1 MNTIKYI
8 WRILD
13 NKQKIYFFFLF
24 LSIFF
29 VVILDIL
36 SLSILIPFINLIIN
50 VNILKNYPFLY
61 QILEFVSS
69 IFNISIIFT
78 IIIIFFIFFILRFC
92 LYSLILFYSNKF
104 SYLTRAEISQ
114 RILNYYILLDYE
126 KFIRVNSAEIITF
139 IKQEVPQFG
148 TGLLAIINFSTNLI
162 IATSI
167 IVFLVFHYH
176 YQLLLLLLI
185 TTFSS
190 IIYFL
195 FINKRVVNLSGRRFY
210 SEKNFLKNIKEI
222 LSSYKEIRIYRR
234 ENFFL
239 NICKKYNFDICEIGY
254 KWAFIQALPKL
265 WIEIVFFF
273 ILLSI
278 VLFSS
283 LEGAN
288 INESLVPL
296 GVIAFGGLRVL
307 PVLTV
312 INSSYQ
318 NINFSEASCHRIYS
332 IINLNK
338 KVEKFNNTHDLV
350 FENNIKITNLCF
362 NYPDKQG
369 LLLSNVNFQII
380 KGDII
385 GIKGESGSGKTT
397 FIEIL
402 IGLIKNYQGDIFV
415 DGKNIREDNESW
427 RKNFAYIPQNI
438 FLLDDTIKNN
448 IVFGKSNIDLNKL
461 DKIIK
466 KVELTDLINSLPQGI
481 DTLVGENA
489 AFLSGGQIQRVAI
502 ARALY
507 SEKKILI
514 MDEST
519 NALDKKTEKEIF
531 SFIKVNLQDLTVII
545 ISHQSESLNICNKIM
560 VI

>member
-1 MNTIKYI
+1 
-8 WRILD
+8 
-13 NKQKIYFFFLF
+13 
-24 LSIFF
+24 
-29 VVILDIL
+29 
-36 SLSILIPFINLIIN
+36 
-50 VNILKNYPFLY
+50 
-61 QILEFVSS
+61 
-69 IFNISIIFT
+69 
-78 IIIIFFIFFILRFC
+78 
-92 LYSLILFYSNKF
+92 
-104 SYLTRAEISQ
+104 LTRAEISQ

-139 IKQEVPQFG
+139 IKHEVPQFG

-195 FINKRVVNLSGRRFY
+195 FINRIVVNLSGRRFY
-210 SEKNFLKNIKEI
+210 SENNFLKNLKEI

-265 WIEIVFFF
+265 WIEIVFIF

-283 LEGAN
+283 IEGAN

-338 KVEKFNNTHDLV
+338 KVEKFNNTHS
-350 FENNIKITNLCF
+350 I
-362 NYPDKQG
+362 
-369 LLLSNVNFQII
+369 
-380 KGDII
+380 
-385 GIKGESGSGKTT
+385 
-397 FIEIL
+397 
-402 IGLIKNYQGDIFV
+402 
-415 DGKNIREDNESW
+415 
-427 RKNFAYIPQNI
+427 
-438 FLLDDTIKNN
+438 
-448 IVFGKSNIDLNKL
+448 
-461 DKIIK
+461 
-466 KVELTDLINSLPQGI
+466 
-481 DTLVGENA
+481 
-489 AFLSGGQIQRVAI
+489 
-502 ARALY
+502 
-507 SEKKILI
+507 
-514 MDEST
+514 
-519 NALDKKTEKEIF
+519 
-531 SFIKVNLQDLTVII
+531 
-545 ISHQSESLNICNKIM
+545 
-560 VI
+560 

>member
-1 MNTIKYI
+1 MNTLKYT
-8 WRILD
+8 WAILD
-13 NKQKIYFFFLF
+13 KKQKIYFLFLF
-24 LSIFF
+24 LSTFF
-29 VVILDIL
+29 VVIFDIL

-50 VNILKNYPFLY
+50 INILKNYPFLY
-61 QILEFVSS
+61 EILEFVSS
-69 IFNISIIFT
+69 VFNINIIFT

-92 LYSLILFYSNKF
+92 LYSLIIFYSNKF
-104 SYLTRAEISQ
+104 SYLTRADISQ
-114 RILNYYILLDYE
+114 KILNYYILLDYE
-126 KFIRVNSAEIITF
+126 KFVRVNSSEIITF
-139 IKQEVPQFG
+139 IKNEVPQFG
-148 TGLLAIINFSTNLI
+148 TGLLAVINLSTNLI

-167 IVFLVFHYH
+167 IFFLVFHYH
-176 YQLLLLLLI
+176 YQLLLLLII
-185 TTFSS
+185 TTLSS

-195 FINKRVVNLSGRRFY
+195 FINRIVVNLSGKRFY
-210 SEKNFLKNIKEI
+210 SEKNFLKNIQEI
-222 LSSYKEIRIYRR
+222 LSSYKEIKIYGR

-239 NICKKYNFDICEIGY
+239 NICKKYNLDICEIGY
-254 KWAFIQALPKL
+254 KWAFVQAIPKL
-265 WIEIVFFF
+265 WIEIVFFS
-273 ILLSI
+273 ILLSV
-278 VLFSS
+278 VLFSF

-307 PVLTV
+307 PVLTI

-318 NINFSEASCHRIYS
+318 NINFSEASCQRIYL
-332 IINLNK
+332 ILNFNK
-338 KVEKFNNTHDLV
+338 KVEKFDNTHDLV
-350 FENNIKITNLCF
+350 FENNIKIINLCF

-369 LLLSNVNFQII
+369 LLLSNVNFQIK

-427 RKNFAYIPQNI
+427 CKNFAYIPQNI

-448 IVFGKSNIDLNKL
+448 IVFGKNNIDLNKL

-466 KVELTDLINSLPQGI
+466 KVELSDLINSLPQGI

-531 SFIKVNLQDLTVII
+531 SFIKDNLQDLTVII
-545 ISHQSESLNICNKIM
+545 VSHQSESLNICNKIM